1 MTGLQ
6 SSLKT
11 PIRIIDHPL
20 IEFKQKYEHGQMV
33 VKRGLDATPMVLK
46 KYDIGEKEVMSF
58 TNHEGHMRALT
69 AFHFHPSFP
78 ESQRR
83 PYMES
88 HNEGQ
93 ELAAENGKELAAEIR
108 AGRLKWRSKARSAGK
123 TLGVIFHTVVI
134 YLITYHPDSR

>member
-6 SSLKT
+6 SGLQKPT
-11 PIRIIDHPL
+11 HRNDHPL
-20 IEFKQKYEHGQMV
+20 IEFRQKYENGQTV
-33 VKRGLDATPMVLK
+33 VKRGLNATPMVLK

-58 TNHEGHMRALT
+58 SNHEGYMRALT

-83 PYMES
+83 PYMEA

-93 ELAAENGKELAAEIR
+93 ELAEDISKELAAETR
-108 AGRLKWRSKARSAGK
+108 AGRQKWRLRTRRAGK
-123 TLGVIFHTVVI
+123 TLGVIFHTLVI